1 MDRMI
6 KAEIRHPR
14 KTNVLKVEIPVSTIV
29 HDLQKIV
36 VENAYA
42 TPYIMGFKFIIKDH
56 LLTDSSPLEYYIPED
71 AKEVVIDIFDIPE
84 TTV

>member
-1 MDRMI
+1 MERTI
-6 KAEIRHPR
+6 RAEIRHPR

-36 VENAYA
+36 IDNGYAY
-42 TPYIMGFKFIIKDH
+42 PYIMGFKFIIKNH
-56 LLTDSSPLEYYIPED
+56 LLTDSSPLEFYVPED
-71 AKEVVIDIFDIPE
+71 AKEIVIDIFDIPE